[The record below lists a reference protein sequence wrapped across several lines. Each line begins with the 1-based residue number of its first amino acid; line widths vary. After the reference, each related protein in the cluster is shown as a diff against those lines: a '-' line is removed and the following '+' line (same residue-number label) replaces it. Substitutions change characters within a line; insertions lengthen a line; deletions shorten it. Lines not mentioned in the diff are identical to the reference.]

1 MPVGR
6 KRKNEYEYV
15 PPKRQICKSC
25 GQNLLLDKFYKTN
38 NDAHKGL
45 DKTFPVCKECITK
58 QVCPDGENY
67 DLKVLDGIL
76 KQMNRP
82 FDGRIWEKS
91 LDEAKRRGCTAIGV
105 YLRVASN
112 LITGH
117 SDGDVELYLKTKE
130 ERENTV
136 IPEPAKPNGT
146 DDFDL
151 AQAQELFGTG
161 LSMQEY
167 QLMDKKYKTL
177 IQSYSVKTAMH
188 KEFLIT
194 YVRYKVKEEMA
205 IINGDIGLA
214 EKCGA
219 MATKAADNAKLTPK
233 QLTTADLQGGLTS
246 FSEIFEAVEGATD
259 IIEILPKFKQ
269 QPHDMP
275 DFILWNYINY
285 ERELSGMPRASYEDV
300 YHFYDERKEEYL
312 KEHGDPFG
320 IFSRDNSQDPQQRK
334 TIEKF
339 ISVPKDGDS

>member
-1 MPVGR
+1 MPRGR
-6 KRKNEYEYV
+6 PRKNDYNYI
-15 PPKRQICKSC
+15 PPKRQICDVC
-25 GQNLLLDKFYKTN
+25 GQNLLLDKFYKSN
-38 NDAHKGL
+38 NNSYMGAD
-45 DKTFPVCKECITK
+45 DTFPICKECIAK
-58 QVCPDGENY
+58 QVQKPGEDY
-67 DLKVLDGIL
+67 DLKALDGIL
-76 KQMNRP
+76 CKINRP
-82 FDGRIWEKS
+82 FDGRLWEKS
-91 LDEAKRRGCTAIGV
+91 LAEAKQRKFSPIGV
-105 YLRVASN
+105 YFRNAGKTSGEYNAKDL
-112 LITGH
+112 
-117 SDGDVELYLKTKE
+117 DLYLNNKAEKE
-130 ERENTV
+130 RVENLEIKETS
-136 IPEPAKPNGT
+136 T
-146 DDFDL
+146 DDDFDI
-151 AQAQELFGTG
+151 AQAQELFGSG
-161 LSMQEY
+161 LTMREY

-188 KEFLIT
+188 KEFLLT

-205 IINGDIGLA
+205 IIDGDITLA

-269 QPHDMP
+269 QPHDMA

-285 ERELSGMPRASYEDV
+285 ERELSGMPRVSYEDI

-320 IFSRDNSQDPQQRK
+320 IFSRDNTQDPEQRK

-339 ISVPKDGDS
+339 ITIPKDGDG